1 MPPLAALLRSGKVAL
16 VVAVGVAL
24 SEIAA
29 DPDHALTKAGAV
41 RIAAACAVAVWQ
53 ALTHPAVGA
62 AGPSDGDRV
71 NAVLGTEVPHD

>member
-1 MPPLAALLRSGKVAL
+1 MPTLSALLRSGKVAL

-41 RIAAACAVAVWQ
+41 HIAAACAVAVWQ
-53 ALTHPAVGA
+53 ALTHPAVGT
-62 AGPSDGDRV
+62 AGPTGGERV
-71 NAVLGTEVPHD
+71 NAAMEAPHDA